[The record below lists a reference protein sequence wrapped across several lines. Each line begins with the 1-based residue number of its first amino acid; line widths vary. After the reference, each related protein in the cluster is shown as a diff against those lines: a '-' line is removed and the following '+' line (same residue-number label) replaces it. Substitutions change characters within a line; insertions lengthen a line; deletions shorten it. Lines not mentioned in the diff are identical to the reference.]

1 MNVKS
6 LASAAIVTALIE
18 ITSIVALVHP
28 TKASV
33 VLNIVESGVH
43 VIATASGSVDLTGLT
58 NSGATAFAA
67 AVRPSTAW
75 VLLNPYPALTQ
86 GIFYSGVSGPTSLGS
101 GSAFV
106 SPTIGSGDAFGL
118 FGSSLLL
125 ANTYVSGTQ
134 LQVKDYW
141 ANTTLT
147 ALGLST
153 GAYVYTWGTGAH
165 SDSLTINVGS
175 VPEPSTWAMMLLGF
189 CGLGYMAYRRRN
201 TYALCAA

>member
-18 ITSIVALVHP
+18 ITSIIALVHP

-33 VLNIVESGVH
+33 VLNIVESGAD
-43 VIATASGSVDLTGLT
+43 VIATASGSVDLIGLT
-58 NSGATAFAA
+58 NSGGTAFNA

-75 VLLNPYPALTQ
+75 VLLNAYPAITQ
-86 GIFYSGVSGPTSLGS
+86 GIFYSGVSGPASLGS
-101 GSAFV
+101 GNAFV
-106 SPTIGSGDAFGL
+106 SATTGSGGAFGL

-134 LQVKDYW
+134 LQVSDIWK
-141 ANTTLT
+141 NTSLT

-165 SDSLTINVGS
+165 SDSLTINVGG

-201 TYALCAA
+201 TCAPYAA